1 MKSARLDQDGQPLI
15 QGFNFSRNR
24 EKAAYALRGLL
35 QGISADEKLGHQE
48 ILFLDSW
55 LRSQQELENGD
66 VVDLLNLIG
75 EVLED
80 GVVTSDEL
88 QEVLEVINDIIEY
101 GQKSSSEVE
110 ATINELLGLL
120 LGIIADGEITKE
132 ELAQLESWLDQNKH
146 IAEFWPTNEIAK
158 RISKINEDGVVTK
171 EELDDLLEA
180 VKQLTG
186 NDYEE
191 TGSADGGVAE
201 VFSDETDEFAHQ
213 GKTICF
219 TGKFVCGNRT
229 AVENYARDR
238 GAAIAKKITKK
249 LDVLVIGT
257 LASRDWRFTSHGR
270 KIEQVLELKQGGTE
284 ILILSERL
292 WIKYTGDI

>member
-1 MKSARLDQDGQPLI
+1 MTESGELP
-15 QGFNFSRNR
+15 
-24 EKAAYALRGLL
+24 
-35 QGISADEKLGHQE
+35 DEKLGHQE